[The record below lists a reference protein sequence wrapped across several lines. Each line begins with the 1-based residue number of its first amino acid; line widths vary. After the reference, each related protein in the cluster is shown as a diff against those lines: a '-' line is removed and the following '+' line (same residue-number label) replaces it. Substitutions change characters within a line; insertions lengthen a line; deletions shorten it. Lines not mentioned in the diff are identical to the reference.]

1 MTALATLTVR
11 FASVAAFV
19 GVVCWAASLV
29 GGGS

>member
-1 MTALATLTVR
+1 MIALASLTIR

-19 GVVCWAASLV
+19 GVVCWAASLI